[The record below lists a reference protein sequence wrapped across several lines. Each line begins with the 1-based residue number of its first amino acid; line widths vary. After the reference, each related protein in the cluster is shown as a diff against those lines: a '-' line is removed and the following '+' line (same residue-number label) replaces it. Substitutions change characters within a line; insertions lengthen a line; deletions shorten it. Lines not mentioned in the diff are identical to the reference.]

1 MDQII
6 TRKAT
11 VEDIN
16 TLLRFEQGVITAERP
31 FDITLRED
39 PITYYDIEGM
49 ITAPHIE
56 LVVAEVNKKL
66 IASGYARIEKA
77 EPFLKHDSHAWL
89 GFMYVHPDYRG
100 KGINKKIMDVLKQWA
115 FSKNVKELRLQV
127 YFDNLSAIKAYEK
140 IGFSKHMIEMRFN
153 LEE

>member
-1 MDQII
+1 MEEIVI
-6 TRKAT
+6 RKAT
-11 VEDIN
+11 IN
-16 TLLRFEQGVITAERP
+16 DLEELYHFEQGVIAAERP
-31 FDITLRED
+31 YDTTLKNEL
-39 PITYYDIEGM
+39 IHYYDLKEM
-49 ITAPHIE
+49 IDASHVE
-56 LVVAEVNKKL
+56 LIVAEANNKL
-66 IASGYARIEKA
+66 VASGYARIEKA

-127 YFDNLSAIKAYEK
+127 YFDNMSAIKAYEK
-140 IGFSKHMIEMRFN
+140 IGFSKHMIEMRCN